1 MPEMYISGAK
11 RKTPWRFSSRES
23 TRQRNL
29 CIHLAGGN
37 GNGNVASAPAPCIRL
52 FLIQVL
58 LLLLRPCLGLGD
70 GLLGEEGGEGEL
82 LGLQQ
87 LLLILLPLDTLLYAL
102 LVRMHSAFITGSA

>member
-1 MPEMYISGAK
+1 MPEMYMSGAK
-11 RKTPWRFSSRES
+11 RKTPWRFSSREIS
-23 TRQRNL
+23 RQRNL

-37 GNGNVASAPAPCIRL
+37 GNVASPPAPCIRL
-52 FLIQVL
+52 LLIQVLVL

-87 LLLILLPLDTLLYAL
+87 LLLILLLLDTLLYAL